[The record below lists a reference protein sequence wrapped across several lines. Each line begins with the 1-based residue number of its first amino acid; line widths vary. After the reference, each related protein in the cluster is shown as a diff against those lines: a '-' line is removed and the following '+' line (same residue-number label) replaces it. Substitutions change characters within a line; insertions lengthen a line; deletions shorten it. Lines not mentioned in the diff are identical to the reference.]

1 MPGRRTLPLTVPV
14 LVMAAAE
21 DQPPVHN
28 SSAYQVTAG
37 KGFCGLA
44 SEVRVCLEMFLN
56 YVDKME
62 AINCW
67 K

>member
-28 SSAYQVTAG
+28 SAYQVTAG